1 MYKSHQ
7 KNMTPEEIEK
17 VSKLVQVLRDEVAQ
31 LKKYLNPVDQC
42 GGTTTKGGACRNK
55 CVNGTKFCRKHTIV
69 PQEPPKEY
77 SWADEHDTDSLPEL
91 GEDFIR

>member
-1 MYKSHQ
+1 M
-7 KNMTPEEIEK
+7 
-17 VSKLVQVLRDEVAQ
+17 LRDEVAQ

-69 PQEPPKEY
+69 PQEPLKNIRGPMNTILIVYLSSEKIL
-77 SWADEHDTDSLPEL
+77 SGDS
-91 GEDFIR
+91 R